1 MFHTFSRRAHTG
13 IVGGNLSRRVGL
25 LSISFLWSGHDLPL
39 RAPAQTPR
47 RASGRKSLLPN
58 TLTANVAVALRGQQP
73 AAGASRPRVR
83 NAGFGAAL
91 GRRMESLRRSPAL
104 RK

>member
-1 MFHTFSRRAHTG
+1 MIF
-13 IVGGNLSRRVGL
+13 LSVL
-25 LSISFLWSGHDLPL
+25 
-39 RAPAQTPR
+39 PAQTPR

-58 TLTANVAVALRGQQP
+58 TFTANVAVALRGQQP

-91 GRRMESLRRSPAL
+91 GRRMESLRGSPRSPQVNAAYSGG
-104 RK
+104 